1 MKKKTPGWKVLL
13 ATFSILL
20 TVLVWQRGLQESFDR
35 PSVSPKLVLNQ
46 REMALLAEPS
56 LPRALRPLL
65 VGEDPKIEL
74 KKTLTDLDVNQLDA
88 RERLL
93 LASIEES
100 DNERRSLLN
109 EKFPEPSLE
118 KVRVNLLESL
128 QNQKNP
134 NDLLGD
140 LEVVKADPLLYRL
153 SCLSIG
159 GVPES
164 CYEVSASRQMAL
176 RLTLSQ
182 LLPLLAILFGIFL
195 LIWQGWIFIRKTSLP
210 WPELYS
216 LPLSTI
222 DLVLLV
228 AGGFV
233 VLGELFT
240 PLIALPLSESFIREV
255 PSPLKE
261 SLKVLIGYIAMTVPP
276 LLILRQQVKSLNLE
290 VVEGGWIQWGF
301 GTFRKSFL
309 EALKGWLMVMPLVLL
324 VSWLT
329 TFFLGDPG
337 GSNPLLEMVLSSRN
351 FWALS
356 VLFVTTVF
364 MAPFFEEL
372 IFRGVLLPVLLN
384 KQGKILAI
392 VVSALIFALA
402 HLSVG
407 EMPPLFVL
415 GMGLAILRLTS
426 GRLLPCVLMHSL
438 WNGVTF
444 ANLLIL
450 SG

>member
-1 MKKKTPGWKVLL
+1 
-13 ATFSILL
+13 
-20 TVLVWQRGLQESFDR
+20 
-35 PSVSPKLVLNQ
+35 
-46 REMALLAEPS
+46 
-56 LPRALRPLL
+56 
-65 VGEDPKIEL
+65 
-74 KKTLTDLDVNQLDA
+74 
-88 RERLL
+88 
-93 LASIEES
+93 
-100 DNERRSLLN
+100 
-109 EKFPEPSLE
+109 
-118 KVRVNLLESL
+118 
-128 QNQKNP
+128 
-134 NDLLGD
+134 
-140 LEVVKADPLLYRL
+140 
-153 SCLSIG
+153 
-159 GVPES
+159 
-164 CYEVSASRQMAL
+164 
-176 RLTLSQ
+176 
-182 LLPLLAILFGIFL
+182 
-195 LIWQGWIFIRKTSLP
+195 
-210 WPELYS
+210 
-216 LPLSTI
+216 
-222 DLVLLV
+222 
-228 AGGFV
+228 
-233 VLGELFT
+233 
-240 PLIALPLSESFIREV
+240 
-255 PSPLKE
+255 
-261 SLKVLIGYIAMTVPP
+261 
-276 LLILRQQVKSLNLE
+276 
-290 VVEGGWIQWGF
+290 
-301 GTFRKSFL
+301 
-309 EALKGWLMVMPLVLL
+309 MVMPLVLL

-372 IFRGVLLPVLLN
+372 IFRGVLLPVLLK